1 MANSANAAD
10 QHAIDAIAEKVTRGD
25 MAGARVDC
33 QRHFSAVSVVSDDAH
48 DAARKAPFHFWMGV
62 IEQRS
67 GTLPA
72 AIEHFDSALAV
83 NRRHAP
89 WLRQAA
95 SAHFES
101 NSPDRAE
108 HLYRAALRIEPR
120 DALSH
125 YNLGILLQL
134 KHDWQ
139 GARRAFEAALTHQP
153 RFAEALVNLANTLIE
168 LSDLS
173 KVEACYRRA
182 LEISPR
188 LALAHHGLGRHL
200 LRRGRAAEAADF
212 FASAVDCDSRL
223 LDAWLDLA
231 ECRHLSG
238 NDEGAG
244 LGAIACVEHV
254 LAIAPIDSPAY
265 STAQFK
271 LALYRGEKPATL
283 PHAMVARLFAD
294 MAGTFDEHLTQRL
307 GYRIPALLIDQL
319 KNWLTAFPARGAHLP
334 SVCDLGCGTGLFG
347 VEVGRYSGR
356 VVGVDLSAAMIAHAH
371 AHGCYDELIE
381 TDLLS
386 YLSVTDEKF
395 DLIAATDVVL
405 YVGRLEE
412 MFELVAA
419 RLSEGGRFAFTT
431 ESPPALDADFALLPA
446 GRFAHH
452 PRYILRLAEGVGM
465 NVVAQVDA
473 TIRTESGL
481 PLAGHIFILEVIPR
495 V

>member
-1 MANSANAAD
+1 MANNASAAD
-10 QHAIDAIAEKVTRGD
+10 QHAIDAIAEKVKRGD
-25 MAGARVDC
+25 MAGARADC
-33 QRHFSAVSVVSDDAH
+33 QRHFSAVSVLNDV
-48 DAARKAPFHFWMGV
+48 ARQAPFHFWMGV

-83 NRRHAP
+83 NRRHP
-89 WLRQAA
+89 SWLRQAA

-101 NSPDRAE
+101 NSLERAE

-125 YNLGILLQL
+125 YNLGILLQQQ
-134 KHDWQ
+134 HDWQ

-168 LSDLS
+168 LSDLP

-182 LEISPR
+182 LEINPR

-200 LRRGRAAEAADF
+200 LRRGRAAEAADL

-223 LDAWLDLA
+223 VDAWLDLA

-238 NDEGAG
+238 NDEGAEM
-244 LGAIACVEHV
+244 GAIACVEQV
-254 LAIAPIDSPAY
+254 LAMAPIDSVAHT
-265 STAQFK
+265 TAQFK
-271 LALYRGEKPATL
+271 LAQYRGEKPSTL

-294 MAGTFDEHLTQRL
+294 MAGTFDEHLTQHL

-319 KNWLTAFPARGAHLP
+319 KDWLTAFPARGAHLP
-334 SVCDLGCGTGLFG
+334 SVCDVGCGTGLFG
-347 VEVGRYSGR
+347 VEARRYSGHM
-356 VVGVDLSAAMIAHAH
+356 VGVDLSAAMIAQAR
-371 AHGCYDELIE
+371 ARGCYDELIDN
-381 TDLLS
+381 DLLS

-412 MFELVAA
+412 MFTLVAA
-419 RLSEGGRFAFTT
+419 RLSDGGRFAFTT

-452 PRYILRLAEGVGM
+452 PRYILRLAKDVGM
-465 NVVAQVDA
+465 NIVAKVDA
-473 TIRTESGL
+473 TIRTENGS